1 MDITTIVKKL
11 IEKGAKI
18 FDLSTSNINLKRNEI
33 YMEVDYDDEILTI
46 FRNEINLKYPFK
58 LLDEEILNVL
68 LRLVEE

>member
-18 FDLSTSNINLKRNEI
+18 FDLSTSNITLKRNEI

-46 FRNEINLKYPFK
+46 FRNEITLKYPLK
-58 LLDEEILNVL
+58 LLDEEIINQLIE
-68 LRLVEE
+68 LVEE